1 MWWSRVLIGVVL
13 PGLQK
18 VPAPHL
24 LSSQVGNPNSPE
36 RVPHK
41 SLEQGG
47 IARPGVKAE
56 SNKGTTIPDSVHS
69 PDHLGGD
76 VKKVASKDGDPPISG
91 AVSPPLEEKLKRDK
105 KGPP

>member
-56 SNKGTTIPDSVHS
+56 SNKGTTIPDSVHVPNHLA
-69 PDHLGGD
+69 PDHRQTIFTEELLD
-76 VKKVASKDGDPPISG
+76 DTLN
-91 AVSPPLEEKLKRDK
+91 PLNPCEQ
-105 KGPP
+105 